1 MARKNIAVLDV
12 GSSTLSV
19 MIGSLGF
26 GGNVNVKG
34 FAETNYAGFL
44 DGEFLEP
51 EKLESTIASVIA
63 LAQENANCKIT
74 HLYVGVPAEFGAVVV
89 KQAEID
95 FFAEHK
101 VTDADITE
109 LFEKADVF
117 KDHQKYS
124 VINRAPIYFVADDG
138 ERTLKVK
145 GKITEKLSGL
155 ISFNL
160 CDKGFLEDIMPALS
174 EFEFEH
180 VEFLSEQL
188 CESLYLISPDKRD
201 NLAVLV
207 DCGFL
212 TTSVSI
218 VMGDGILS
226 SHHFA
231 LGAGHIVSDISTV
244 FEVPLEQAEELRRGI
259 SFEEDPEGQVFEVEI
274 EDGETKE
281 IPVSKVFEI
290 VDFRVNQITKM
301 IQKCL
306 DASDIALPEFT
317 PMFLT
322 GGGISYIEG
331 IADKL
336 SDKFGCEIT
345 IASPKD
351 PTLNKPY
358 LSSIVSLLDL
368 ALRKNK
374 QSIGLFLG
382 KLFKGG
388 GKENE

>member
-1 MARKNIAVLDV
+1 MARKNIAVLDI

-19 MIGSLGF
+19 MIGSMGF
-26 GGNVNVKG
+26 GENLNIKG
-34 FAETNYAGFL
+34 FAETSYAGYMK
-44 DGEFLEP
+44 GEFLAP
-51 EKLESTIASVIA
+51 NKLEDIITSVLN
-63 LAQENANCKIT
+63 LAQENAGCKIT

-89 KQAEID
+89 KQAELD
-95 FFAEHK
+95 FFAKHK
-101 VTDADITE
+101 VTDSDITE

-117 KDHQKYS
+117 KDDEKYS
-124 VINRAPIYFVADDG
+124 VINRAPIYFVTDDE

-145 GKITEKLSGL
+145 GKVTEKLFGY
-155 ISFNL
+155 ISFNF
-160 CDKGFLEDIMPALS
+160 CEKKFLQTIMPALNK
-174 EFEFEH
+174 FEFEH

-188 CESLYLISPDKRD
+188 CESLYLIDPEKRD

-212 TTSVSI
+212 TTSVSV

-231 LGAGHIVSDISTV
+231 LGAGHIVSDISGA
-244 FEVPLEQAEELRRGI
+244 FNVPVDQAEELRREI
-259 SFEEDPEGQVFEVEI
+259 SFKEDPQGQVFEI
-274 EDGETKE
+274 EMNDGSKKE
-281 IPVSKVFEI
+281 IPVPEVFEI
-290 VDFRVNQITKM
+290 VQFRVKQIAKM

-306 DASDIALPEFT
+306 DTSNIALPEFT
-317 PMFLT
+317 PMYVT

-331 IADKL
+331 VADKL
-336 SDKFGCEIT
+336 SEKFGCEVVV
-345 IASPKD
+345 AGPKE

-368 ALRKNK
+368 ALKKNK
-374 QSIGLFLG
+374 KSIGLFFG
-382 KLFKGG
+382 KLFRSG